1 MFITKVISNII
12 ESGFRKIK
20 VLVTVDKDVRTAQQV
35 SPFGIDSVPIAGMK
49 AIYAATNKNGKNV
62 IVGYYNK
69 SLLANDG
76 ESRLYSVDDDGA
88 VSTFIW
94 LKNDGTMEIGGAAN
108 HMTQYEGLAT
118 AFNTLKAD
126 LNQARAALSLPPS
139 IADITAAKIDEIKT
153 I

>member
-20 VLVTVDKDVRTAQQV
+20 VLVTIDPDVRTAQQV

-49 AIYAATNKNGKNV
+49 AIYAPTNKNGKNV

-76 ESRLYSVDDDGA
+76 EVRLYSVDDDGA
-88 VSTFIW
+88 LSTFIW
-94 LKNDGTMEIGGAAN
+94 LKNDGTMQIGGSAN